1 MDLQLSGKRALVSGS
16 TAGIG
21 LAIATALAREG
32 ARVTLNGRTAA
43 RVDEA
48 VAQVKR
54 DVPGANVEGMAAD
67 LGTAEGA
74 RRVIG
79 ALNEVD
85 ILVNNLGI
93 YEIKPFEQI
102 SDEDWARIM
111 EVNVI
116 SGVRLSRHYFPAM
129 LKRGWGRVL
138 FISSESA
145 VQIPTELIHYGVT
158 KTAQVALAR
167 GMAELTAAT
176 GVTVNSVLVGPT
188 RSEGV
193 EQFVADMARGRG
205 VTEKQVEED
214 FFKSVRPSSLIK
226 RFETSEEVAAVVA
239 FLCSPVASAI
249 NGAAVRAEG
258 GVLKGIL

>member
-1 MDLQLSGKRALVSGS
+1 MDLQISGKRALVTGS

-32 ARVTLNGRTAA
+32 ARVTVNGRTAA

-54 DVPGANVEGMAAD
+54 DAAGGVVEGIVAD

-79 ALNEVD
+79 AMPDVD
-85 ILVNNLGI
+85 LLINNLGI
-93 YEIKPFEQI
+93 YEVKPFEQL
-102 SDEDWARIM
+102 SDEDWMHIL
-111 EVNVI
+111 EVNLI
-116 SGVRLSRHYFPAM
+116 SGVRLSRHYFPPM
-129 LKRGWGRVL
+129 LKRGWGRVI
-138 FISSESA
+138 FISSESG
-145 VQIPTELIHYGVT
+145 VQIPTEMIHYGVT
-158 KTAQVALAR
+158 KSAQVSLAR
-167 GMAELTAAT
+167 GMAELTAGT

-188 RSEGV
+188 KSEGV
-193 EQFVADMARGRG
+193 EQFVADMAHSRG
-205 VTEKQVEED
+205 VTEKEVEAD

-239 FLCSPVASAI
+239 FLCGAVASGI
-249 NGAAVRAEG
+249 NGSAVRAEG
-258 GVLKGIL
+258 GVLKGML